1 MIPILTKMAVQRKC
15 QFEHVILL
23 GNYELAY
30 SIGVLSKHFGIA
42 RRDSFEHVASLRDE
56 VIAEIGDKTSEDI
69 EINRLLRV
77 VKEMD
82 TFTDDMDE
90 QMLELYHMGIDE

>member
-1 MIPILTKMAVQRKC
+1 MVPILTKMAVERKC

-30 SIGVLSKHFGIA
+30 SVGVLSKHFGIA
-42 RRDSFEHVASLRDE
+42 KRDDFEKVDKLRDE
-56 VIAEIGDKTSEDI
+56 VIAEIGDRTSDSV

-82 TFTDDMDE
+82 TFTDDKDE
-90 QMLELYHMGIDE
+90 QMIELYHMGME